1 MLFRYLQY
9 LKSFDLSTGFYFS
22 DTYDLT
28 NTFQTNVVSLIND
41 EKAEFPFRA
50 YNSLPCDPIRTHNEY
65 FMWNYFIIEEFF
77 KLLKNKRWVTSFIYG
92 FIEQI
97 SKHYILKQ
105 RMISFYR
112 GPETS
117 FSISNCFD
125 FQKSSAS
132 CWNKISYQRSERFRK
147 RVYLISH
154 VYVI

>member
-77 KLLKNKRWVTSFIYG
+77 KLLKNKRWVTCFIYG
-92 FIEQI
+92 YIEQI
-97 SKHYILKQ
+97 SKFCILKQ
-105 RMISFYR
+105 QMIFDR
-112 GPETS
+112 GAETS
-117 FSISNCFD
+117 FPISDRLD
-125 FQKSSAS
+125 FQKSSSS
-132 CWNKISYQRSERFRK
+132 CRNKIS
-147 RVYLISH
+147 H
-154 VYVI
+154 